1 MTAEDAPL
9 VLTEHPAPGI
19 ARIVL
24 DRPAKRNAQTKQMIY
39 ELDAAF
45 SAVAQDDAV
54 RVIILA
60 ANGPH
65 FSAGHDL
72 GDYETP
78 MDAFSPVTNW
88 GGFTLPG
95 AEGYMAV
102 EAEIYLGMCWRWR
115 NIPKPTIAQVQ
126 GKVIAGGLMLVW
138 PCDLVVCSTD
148 ATFSDPVVVFGVNGH
163 EFFTHVWEL
172 GARRAK
178 QMLFTGDAITAAEAE
193 QIGMVNLV
201 VEPDQLANA
210 TLELAERI
218 ALRPTM
224 GLKLAKLAVNQSLDA
239 QGQWQ
244 AVQAA
249 FGLHQLGH
257 SHNREV
263 FGTYI
268 DPSGAEI
275 IRASNRPR

>member
-1 MTAEDAPL
+1 MEENL
-9 VLTEHPAPGI
+9 VLIEHPAEGV

-24 DRPAKRNAQTKQMIY
+24 NRPDKRNAQTKDMIY
-39 ELDAAF
+39 QLNDAF
-45 SAVAQDDAV
+45 DVCAQDDAV
-54 RVIILA
+54 KVIILA

-72 GDYETP
+72 SDYSVP
-78 MDAFSPVTNW
+78 MDAFTPVSTA

-95 AEGYMAV
+95 VEGYMAV
-102 EAEIYLGMCWRWR
+102 ETEIYLGMCWRWR
-115 NIPKPTIAQVQ
+115 NIPKPTIAEVQ

-138 PCDLVVCSTD
+138 PCDLVVASSD

-178 QMLFTGDAITAAEAE
+178 ELLYTGFPITADEGKL
-193 QIGMVNLV
+193 IGMVNKV
-201 VEPDQLANA
+201 VPREDLQRE
-210 TLELAERI
+210 TLELAIHISR
-218 ALRPTM
+218 RPSM
-224 GLKLAKLAVNQSLDA
+224 GLKLAKQSVNQSLDA

-244 AVQAA
+244 AIQAA

-263 FGTYI
+263 HGSYI

-275 IRASNRPR
+275 IRTENKPK